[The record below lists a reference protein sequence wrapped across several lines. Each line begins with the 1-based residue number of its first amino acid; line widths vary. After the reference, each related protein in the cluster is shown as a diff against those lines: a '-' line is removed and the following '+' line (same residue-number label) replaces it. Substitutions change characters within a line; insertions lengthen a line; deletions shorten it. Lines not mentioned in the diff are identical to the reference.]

1 MTRLDASNTQ
11 MSAEGLSKFASKS
24 QHKLKVYGKVVDR
37 RQSGRSSGG
46 TARKRTRLLSN
57 APEIYENYDD
67 DVAEVVC
74 MST

>member
-46 TARKRTRLLSN
+46 TARKK
-57 APEIYENYDD
+57 
-67 DVAEVVC
+67 VK
-74 MST
+74 